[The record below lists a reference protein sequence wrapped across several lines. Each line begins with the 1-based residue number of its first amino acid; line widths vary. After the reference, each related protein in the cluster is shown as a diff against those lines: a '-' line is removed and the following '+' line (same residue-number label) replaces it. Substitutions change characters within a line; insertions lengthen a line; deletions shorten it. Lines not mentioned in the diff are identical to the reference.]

1 MNYTIQNQYLTVE
14 ISSRGGELRSVRDAK
29 GTEYLWQ
36 GDPASWEESGPNLFP
51 YIGRTT
57 RQTYTY
63 QGKEYHM
70 PLHGFLIGSE
80 MGLKTR
86 TEDSLSLYLKTSE
99 KTMEIWPF
107 CFCLTITW
115 KLNGSALSVSCQV
128 ENQDEK
134 TMYFGIGG
142 HPGFHIPLDPSLAF
156 SDYRIDFGKN
166 AAPRQI
172 LLSEDC
178 FVLEKDVPLE
188 LEEGRYLPLSHEL
201 FANDAIV
208 MKDMPKEVTIES
220 SKDHRKIRA
229 AFPDMD
235 YLGIWNCGNAPFVCI
250 EPWSSLPSRKDVVE
264 DLETQPNLVSLEAG
278 KAYTNT
284 WNISILSDI
293 RNQS

>member
-1 MNYTIQNQYLTVE
+1 MNYTIENQYLTIE
-14 ISSRGGELRSVRDAK
+14 ISSRGGELRSVRDAE
-29 GTEYLWQ
+29 GNEYLWQ

-80 MGLKTR
+80 MELKTQ
-86 TEDSLSLYLKTSE
+86 TSDSLSLCLKISE
-99 KTMEIWPF
+99 KTLEIWPF
-107 CFCLTITW
+107 HFCLTITW
-115 KLNGSALSVSCQV
+115 KLEHSALSVTYQV
-128 ENQDEK
+128 ENQDDK

-142 HPGFHIPLDPSLAF
+142 HPGFRLPLEPSLSF

-172 LLSEDC
+172 LLSDDC

-188 LEEGRYLPLSHEL
+188 LKEGRYLPLSHEL

-208 MKDMPKEVTIES
+208 MKDMPKELTIES
-220 SKDHRKIRA
+220 PKGSRKIHA
-229 AFPDMD
+229 AFPDMAH
-235 YLGIWNCGNAPFVCI
+235 LGIWSCGNAPFVCI
-250 EPWSSLPSRKDVVE
+250 EPWSSLPSRKDIVE
-264 DLETQPNLVSLEAG
+264 DLETQPNLISLEAG
-278 KAYTNT
+278 KTYTNT
-284 WNISILSDI
+284 WSISFY
-293 RNQS
+293 R